1 MTSLIR
7 DKDQAARFI
16 YRATFGPKPGDVQR
30 LVNMGETAWFEEQFN
45 LPRVS
50 QRQLT
55 EQFSYSSGDNINE
68 VSRMSAWWS
77 CVIEGDDQLR
87 QRMAYALSQ
96 VVVVSRFGGPDPQA
110 LAEYYDL
117 LLDHA
122 FGNFRDL
129 LKAVTLSPAMG
140 RYLTLEGSRKANP
153 RKNSFPD
160 ENYAR
165 EVMQLF
171 SVGLWRLENDGMA
184 SLDANGNRIP
194 NYSQED
200 VEQLARVFTGW
211 RRRSYFQPMYAVA
224 NRHDHDEKVVLGQ
237 VFPAGQTSEQDLEQ
251 AIDMLFEHRNT
262 PMFISTLLIQRL
274 TISNPRREYVRRVA
288 NTFKNNGQGVRG
300 DLKAVLKA
308 ILLDDD
314 VLAGRAMAD
323 YQQTGNGARNFG
335 KVKEPV
341 IAMANLVR
349 ALQLKSNDPSR
360 WWDFPATQGNFGQ
373 APLQATSVFNFYEP
387 DYAPKGEL
395 TDKQLYGP
403 EFAILSMDV
412 VRRISNRMWAV
423 VVAGNEVEPKRW
435 SWNRTEF
442 KQAVADHEG
451 YIALVNERVFAG
463 LMSPKLADFLRT
475 MLAELTAKRYGPD
488 RQVLDTLFAVQCSPE
503 FRCQE

>member
-1 MTSLIR
+1 MTSLIQ

-16 YRATFGPKPGDVQR
+16 YRATFGPKPGDVDR
-30 LVNMGETAWFEEQFN
+30 LVNMGESAWFEEQFN

-55 EQFSYSSGDNINE
+55 ERFSYASGDNINE
-68 VSRMSAWWS
+68 VSRMSAWWN

-110 LAEYYDL
+110 LSEYYDL

-122 FGNFRDL
+122 FGNYRDL

-153 RKNSFPD
+153 RLNSFPD

-171 SVGLWRLENDGMA
+171 SMGLWRLDDDGIA
-184 SLDANGNRIP
+184 SLDGNGNRIP
-194 NYSQED
+194 NYTQED
-200 VEQLARVFTGW
+200 VEELARVLTGW
-211 RRRSYFQPMYAVA
+211 RRRTYFQPMYSVA
-224 NRHDHDEKVVLGQ
+224 NRHDFDQKVVLGQ
-237 VFPAGQTSEQDLEQ
+237 VFPAGQTPEQDVDQ

-262 PMFISTLLIQRL
+262 PIFISKLLIQRL

-288 NTFKNNGQGVRG
+288 KVFKNNGQGERG

-308 ILLDDD
+308 ILLDPD

-349 ALQLKSNDPSR
+349 ALQLKNNDPAR
-360 WWDFPATQGNFGQ
+360 WWDFPGTQGNFGQ

-412 VRRISNRMWAV
+412 VRRISNRMWAA
-423 VVAGNEVEPKRW
+423 VVAGNETAKKRW
-435 SWNRTEF
+435 SWDRTEF
-442 KQAVADHEG
+442 RNTVADHEA
-451 YIALVNERVFAG
+451 YITLVNERVFAG
-463 LMSPKLADFLRT
+463 LMSAKLADFLRK